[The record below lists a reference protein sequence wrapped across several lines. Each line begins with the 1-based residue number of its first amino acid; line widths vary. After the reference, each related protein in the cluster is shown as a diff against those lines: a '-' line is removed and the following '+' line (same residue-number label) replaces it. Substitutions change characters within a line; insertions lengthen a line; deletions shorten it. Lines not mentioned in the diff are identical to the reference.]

1 MAFVATSGPANWKLG
16 KWSQVDGSTW
26 QEQKFDNPKI
36 TYQFKVIDGP
46 GTSNTLRLK
55 LTDQNTEVLLCDSTA
70 LIFVNGSYFGEYTGQ
85 WTDDQAPSGYTPA
98 QAPVQSSNKAAPPVS
113 SGPVSAGNS
122 MKAAPPAPAGN
133 QTGGPVAGAK
143 GAPPAQQQA
152 MQQTQ
157 LPPGRQPGPPAP
169 AVGGKGDSKGA
180 SSAPTAPSK
189 GVSQLAPMPSSNRKT
204 KADGLDKSPA
214 SIQKLID
221 AAGKGDVATVKQLL
235 ESGIDPDG
243 PAKDGK
249 TPLMAAASSGSI
261 PVIEALV
268 EACADPTLGK
278 GAETPL
284 TIAFQK
290 GKQDVLKALFAAS
303 FQHLDGQVGPGVVYD
318 PRYSL
323 SKIAKESEDVPQTAI
338 DDLRDITQKL
348 AHMNSG
354 GSSSSPKGGQFGNY
368 TELMAG
374 YDTEDKDS
382 DLLREESVRLA
393 MKSLVK
399 TQKAAKEIET
409 NLH

>member
-55 LTDQNTEVLLCDSTA
+55 MSDGSCEVLLLDSTA
-70 LIFVNGSYFGEYTGQ
+70 LIFVNGSYFGEYTGE
-85 WTDDQAPSGYTPA
+85 WTNDQAPTGYAQA
-98 QAPVQSSNKAAPPVS
+98 QAPVQSSNKAAPPMS
-113 SGPVSAGNS
+113 TAPVTAGGG
-122 MKAAPPAPAGN
+122 MKAMPPGPSGN
-133 QTGGPVAGAK
+133 EVGGPVANAK
-143 GAPPAQQQA
+143 GAPPAQQP
-152 MQQTQ
+152 MQQTR

-169 AVGGKGDSKGA
+169 AGGGKGG
-180 SSAPTAPSK
+180 SSAPPAVSK
-189 GVSQLAPMPSSNRKT
+189 GVQQLPPASSNRRQ
-204 KADGLDKSPA
+204 KAEGLDKSPA

-278 GAETPL
+278 GSDTPL

-290 GKQDVLKALFAAS
+290 GKQDVLKVLFASS
-303 FQHLDGQVGPGVVYD
+303 FTHLDGQVGPGVVYD

-348 AHMNSG
+348 AHMNQSSG
-354 GSSSSPKGGQFGNY
+354 SGSPTGKYGNY
-368 TELMAG
+368 TELMSG

-382 DLLREESVRLA
+382 DLMREESVRQA

-399 TQKAAKEIET
+399 TQKDAKEIET